1 MILGWFYKSRRSQP
15 VSMWMWVSHCSPW
28 GATIKLMLSSPHS
41 AVKVLTKTFAMC
53 MRMLHRFSAI
63 TLTKMKKNEDC
74 LQRTAMQNGN
84 EWLGACSCSWVH
96 LFFFPVLLIKCRDY
110 RISLRLSDLINVQ
123 KLFIALQR
131 MEGEEKNDLFYIF
144 SFSV

>member
-1 MILGWFYKSRRSQP
+1 MDVGLPLLAMGSNYQINAQFTPFRCKGAYEDIRHVHANVAQIFSNYINENEEKRRLSAEDCHAKWK
-15 VSMWMWVSHCSPW
+15 WMARSVQ
-28 GATIKLMLSSPHS
+28 LQLSSF
-41 AVKVLTKTFAMC
+41 V
-53 MRMLHRFSAI
+53 
-63 TLTKMKKNEDC
+63 
-74 LQRTAMQNGN
+74 
-84 EWLGACSCSWVH
+84 
-96 LFFFPVLLIKCRDY
+96 FFPVLLIKCRDY